1 MSEFGCQGVIN
12 DPLTA
17 LVWTQGRM
25 LQSGNYRDN
34 NFSYE
39 YDADGYRVQKTV
51 NGLTTRYYLDGE
63 RVLFEERL
71 NASGVVTSRIYYHYD
86 LTGIAGMVYNGS
98 TYFFRKNILGDVTDV
113 YNNVGTRVAGYA
125 YDAWGNCTVLYNSSG
140 LADVN
145 PFRYRGY
152 YYDSETGFYYL
163 NSRYYDPEIRRF
175 INSDDLEL
183 LPLLSQTVGQL
194 NLYAYANGNPIA
206 YTDSSGTWI
215 ETAWDAISFGMS
227 AKDFIED
234 PSFGNFFWM
243 ALDALSL
250 IVPFMPAFG
259 GSVKLIG
266 KAAGAVDDVFDAS
279 KVANK
284 ADNIVEAITAPTNR
298 KGLRNAMIKAEGI
311 PTNLAKPE
319 AHHLAPWA
327 FKDKFA
333 KYGVDVNL
341 PQFGKWVEG
350 GKGSKHA
357 KLSYEYNKKWDD
369 FFKKNE
375 GNLNYEKIVD
385 QINQWR
391 NYI

>member
-1 MSEFGCQGVIN
+1 
-12 DPLTA
+12 
-17 LVWTQGRM
+17 M
-25 LQSGNYRDN
+25 LQSGSYRDN

-98 TYFFRKNILGDVTDV
+98 TYFFRKNILGDVTDI
-113 YNNVGTRVAGYA
+113 YNNAGTRVAGYA

>member
-1 MSEFGCQGVIN
+1 MREIFFKVLLRSNLPSPRSTGS
-12 DPLTA
+12 
-17 LVWTQGRM
+17 
-25 LQSGNYRDN
+25 SGP
-34 NFSYE
+34 E
-39 YDADGYRVQKTV
+39 
-51 NGLTTRYYLDGE
+51 
-63 RVLFEERL
+63 LFP
-71 NASGVVTSRIYYHYD
+71 ARIYYHYD

-194 NLYAYANGNPIA
+194 NLYAYANANPIA

-266 KAAGAVDDVFDAS
+266 KAAGAVDNVFDAS

-284 ADNIVEAITAPTNR
+284 ADNVVEAITAPTSHR
-298 KGLRNAMIKAEGI
+298 GLKNAMIKEGI
-311 PTNLAKPE
+311 TAPSGMKNPVV
-319 AHHLAPWA
+319 HHIIPWK
-327 FKDKFA
+327 FKDEVAAF
-333 KYGVDVNL
+333 GVDVNRIE
-341 PQFGKWVEG
+341 FGIWVEG

-357 KLSYEYNKKWDD
+357 KFSKKYNDMWEAFLDNP
-369 FFKKNE
+369 KNQ
-375 GNLNYEKIVD
+375 NYEAIVN
-385 QINQWR
+385 QANQWR